1 MKLAQQSTASPIRV
15 MIADDHPVVREG
27 LVAILRSQKDISVV
41 AQATNGEEACERY
54 DQLSP
59 DVLMLDIR
67 MPKKDGLQVLT
78 ELMARPAPKPRVIMM
93 STHEREDDIRRSL
106 TAGAKSYLVK
116 GANPQQIRETVR
128 TVAAGRSLLPP
139 EIASRL
145 AESMAHPQLSERE
158 HQVLQYI
165 AIGKSNK
172 EIGQVLYISENTVK
186 GHVKSILAKLDA
198 MGRTEAIAVALRRG
212 LIQSP
217 SFAL

>member
-145 AESMAHPQLSERE
+145 AESMAHPQLSGRE
-158 HQVLQYI
+158 LQVLHYI